1 MSRGLRQKE
10 RWRLGEVPGWAPGG
24 PGAVMGGAFSET
36 WPLVGG
42 GLLLTWHVEGPSAR
56 WEVGHQRG
64 GHTEEEEGSGQALGQ
79 LHTVCKL
86 DPGRAGG
93 PIALLRGG
101 NEGERRGGGS
111 RPKGLLWSAWPIRES
126 PQMA

>member
-42 GLLLTWHVEGPSAR
+42 GCYLPGMWRAPVPAGRWVIRGAGTPRRRRGVAR
-56 WEVGHQRG
+56 PWGNCTLFVNW
-64 GHTEEEEGSGQALGQ
+64 T
-79 LHTVCKL
+79 
-86 DPGRAGG
+86 RAGQG
-93 PIALLRGG
+93 DL
-101 NEGERRGGGS
+101 
-111 RPKGLLWSAWPIRES
+111 
-126 PQMA
+126 